1 MLKLVEEQLG
11 TNPRRLGKVA
21 VAIGG
26 FIIMVGMIMIG
37 VFALAFFGIFDIGAF
52 MNTEYL
58 AVFMIVLLITG
69 VLDLIAGIILS
80 RE

>member
-1 MLKLVEEQLG
+1 MERLA

-52 MNTEYL
+52 MNAKYL
-58 AVFMIVLLITG
+58 AVFMIALLITG
-69 VLDLIAGIILS
+69 LLDLIAGIILS
-80 RE
+80 RG

>member
-1 MLKLVEEQLG
+1 MGQLVA
-11 TNPRRLGKVA
+11 NPRRLGKIA

-26 FIIMVGMIMIG
+26 FIIMVGMVMIG

-52 MNTEYL
+52 MNTKYIV
-58 AVFMIVLLITG
+58 VFMIALLITG

-80 RE
+80 RG

>member
-1 MLKLVEEQLG
+1 MEQL
-11 TNPRRLGKVA
+11 TANPRRLGKVA

-37 VFALAFFGIFDIGAF
+37 VFALAFLGIFDIGAF
-52 MNTEYL
+52 INTKYL
-58 AVFMIVLLITG
+58 VVFMIALLITG

-80 RE
+80 RR